1 MRYLIISFALLL
13 FSGNAIAQDLSKE
26 EKKEL
31 LEQIKS
37 MKKNP
42 AMLKKMKQNMADKDQ
57 VIEEQIEEITIL
69 KNDMETRNQE
79 IAKLSDELQVME
91 ANRIEAETKAA
102 ASNPANYTGGD
113 APLDHQGTK
122 YRIQIGLFQ
131 NFNITHLFDQ
141 PKYIVHE
148 DVNGLHRYSVGNF
161 DSEADAEAFKLELR
175 RLGIKD
181 AFVTTYLDGA
191 RIDDKPMAK
200 TPQPKKVV
208 IEEKSEPV
216 QTGFNVKPSPQTP
229 VKVNTHIESNPYPF
243 QNGQVISSQP
253 VREAEEPAKEVQ
265 KVVVQPKP
273 IYNQQEV
280 ERKVEDVKPAK
291 IEQSPTDK
299 SSGSGGIK
307 IKVGD

>member
-1 MRYLIISFALLL
+1 MRYLYISIALLL
-13 FSGNAIAQDLSKE
+13 LSGSVMAQDLSKE

-31 LEQIKS
+31 MEQIKS

-42 AMLKKMKQNMADKDQ
+42 EMLKKLKQNVADRDDI
-57 VIEEQIEEITIL
+57 IEEQIEEITIL
-69 KNDMETRNQE
+69 KNDLEKRNQE

-102 ASNPANYTGGD
+102 QFSPENYIPGD
-113 APLDHQGTK
+113 APLDHDGTK
-122 YRIQIGLFQ
+122 YRIQIGLFK
-131 NFNITHLFDQ
+131 NLNITHLFDQ

-148 DVNGLHRYSVGNF
+148 NVNGMHRYSVGNF
-161 DSEADAEAFKLELR
+161 DSESDAEAFKLELR

-181 AFVTTYLDGA
+181 AFVTTYKDGS
-191 RIDDKPMAK
+191 RIDDLPVSNV
-200 TPQPKKVV
+200 PSPKKMV
-208 IEEKSEPV
+208 IEPEPV
-216 QTGFNVKPSPQTP
+216 KTGFNVKPSAQTP
-229 VKVNTHIESNPYPF
+229 AKVNTHIESNPYPF

-253 VREAEEPAKEVQ
+253 VRETQEEPAQEVQ

-273 IYNQQEV
+273 IYNQKEV
-280 ERKVEDVKPAK
+280 ERQVEEVKPAK

-299 SSGSGGIK
+299 SNGSGGIK